1 MSFINREV
9 LTLAISAMS
18 TLHHSNFEHKSQE
31 YFRVVLGALDPL
43 FLACKKF

>member
-9 LTLAISAMS
+9 LTLAISDMS

-31 YFRVVLGALDPL
+31 YFRVVLGALDLL